1 MCCAEV
7 SRPVRLYDNTA
18 AASAYIRPLEDRAA
32 IRSDV
37 GELVR
42 GRLEGPRERVVNRA
56 DTGRVEHTE
65 ATAEHGLI
73 IREGTV
79 RKAESRNDSPWR
91 CTQALWQVRVAR
103 VEHRSARRAVDGWAG
118 STVVLRAGVEGGQKS
133 RSQRALRAIGI
144 HHQSRLRY
152 ARVEVADIA
161 ELVRVTRMV
170 FPAEAIFQR
179 ETRIDAKSIL
189 DKKRI
194 LNRHAG
200 IVVD

>member
-1 MCCAEV
+1 MA
-7 SRPVRLYDNTA
+7 LY
-18 AASAYIRPLEDRAA
+18 ASL
-32 IRSDV
+32 
-37 GELVR
+37 
-42 GRLEGPRERVVNRA
+42 
-56 DTGRVEHTE
+56 
-65 ATAEHGLI
+65 
-73 IREGTV
+73 
-79 RKAESRNDSPWR
+79 
-91 CTQALWQVRVAR
+91 TQALWQVRVAR

-179 ETRIDAKSIL
+179 EARIDAKSIL

-194 LNRHAG
+194 LHRQAGVVVFDGINRSVMREAEKEVSKR
-200 IVVD
+200 IACERS